1 MNPKQK
7 KQSSADSTPA
17 AKTTIDSAPPH
28 GWDFARPHEPWE
40 CKYSVGDMVVEV
52 EGHGTP
58 RFGIILSIHRDHT
71 FSVRFVDG
79 VDYTHAS
86 FCRLYS
92 EWLLEVRKKYDNLRC
107 QIL

>member
-40 CKYSVGDMVVEV
+40 CKYSVGDLIVEV
-52 EGHGTP
+52 EGNGTP
-58 RFGIILSIHRDHT
+58 RFGIILSLHRDKT
-71 FSVRFVDG
+71 LAVRFADG
-79 VDYTHAS
+79 VDYAFHS
-86 FCRLYS
+86 HCLPYR
-92 EWLLEVRKKYDNLRC
+92 EWLQAVRETLD
-107 QIL
+107 

>member
-7 KQSSADSTPA
+7 KQSSVDSTPA

-40 CKYSVGDMVVEV
+40 CEYSVGDLIVEV

-58 RFGIILSIHRDHT
+58 RFGIILSLHT
-71 FSVRFVDG
+71 DKTLAVRFADG
-79 VDYTHAS
+79 VDYAFHS
-86 FCRLYS
+86 HCQPYS
-92 EWLLEVRKKYDNLRC
+92 EWLASQRD
-107 QIL
+107 